1 MFRIYQF
8 NVAKCMKYM
17 NMHVEI
23 NFFHVNTTLS
33 KLLGSNVTH
42 YLRVMYLA
50 HENHTNI

>member
-1 MFRIYQF
+1 MY
-8 NVAKCMKYM
+8 
-17 NMHVEI
+17 EI
-23 NFFHVNTTLS
+23 HEYACRNQLFSRNTTLS